1 MADFTATALEKLGV
15 RNVISS
21 DICLNIPSF
30 LRGATE
36 QQTTHCT
43 APWTGCDNQSWKKS
57 EKNGQKSCEIQENE
71 KQGVSLEN
79 GVAKSDHIAFTL
91 RFSLSLPH

>member
-36 QQTTHCT
+36 QQTTQRRERVVIT
-43 APWTGCDNQSWKKS
+43 NRGKSLKKWS
-57 EKNGQKSCEIQENE
+57 EIM
-71 KQGVSLEN
+71 
-79 GVAKSDHIAFTL
+79 
-91 RFSLSLPH
+91 

>member
-1 MADFTATALEKLGV
+1 MADFTASALEKLGV

-36 QQTTHCT
+36 QQTTQRRERVVIT
-43 APWTGCDNQSWKKS
+43 NRGKSLKKWS
-57 EKNGQKSCEIQENE
+57 EIM
-71 KQGVSLEN
+71 
-79 GVAKSDHIAFTL
+79 
-91 RFSLSLPH
+91 